1 MRLYEEARWLLQQ
14 YLSELARTQG
24 HHDGQLFVLCSDRA
38 SGTFLPKKTW
48 INVDIGNASSA
59 TLKKLRAFME
69 IIGRLSASADFQWC
83 EFYHAFWKDALMK
96 PLTCTV
102 CTDSV
107 GGNANTNEF
116 DNFEQLMNSE
126 GPRFI
131 LDFSKT
137 EKGRSQVDMLHKLI
151 LMDPE
156 DAVNEKHKSI
166 LAKLTGQSAPEP
178 TTKGRRSAKKAKK
191 SSQVAAVPVAGA
203 KIPQVEIGVVLPALG
218 HSTAEFRDL
227 AQLLEDIV
235 EHESL
240 ENRTTNSVGVRYD
253 ISTLWIASNK
263 SLGSMEIEIL
273 SDLLASEWC
282 TIRHVS
288 FEKAMTMLTVMESL
302 RAFGQLLRSSVCS
315 LGGSQK
321 PILETI
327 QLYDAPF
334 ENHHVAPIC
343 SALRHPSSLTRLHVD
358 WSEPGMRDDAVSTLM
373 WAWIAYGIFHP
384 DSEAKLNRLNLSGP
398 PLKIEDTTAFASIL
412 RSPHPGRA
420 LWILEH
426 GDLPQGSGLDEVPLP
441 AGQRLFIQLKAKTK
455 FRAFPKPRSPA
466 LEQLVVDSDEFEV
479 AIELESWICVVVPGC
494 GFGWAPSASVVS
506 RREVASKCLPEPL
519 VVNESQELEL
529 PRAGDNVTIF
539 DRYTLLE
546 EDHEDW
552 SDEEESDPDDWRTGP
567 DAVEAIKALLTMI
580 GQNLQGLNYP
590 SHDVDISDADFT
602 EVLTTCPNLKQL
614 NLFGN
619 ALTNLTPL
627 VERYRAQQCRISSLN
642 IHTVE
647 GHDEIMTQLAELL
660 EDPISKPLQY
670 VAVNGMVQNPDC
682 VARLATALRSN
693 DSLQLLY
700 FYSVNPEDREIF
712 SRLQTEFESVKRV
725 SRLRMKTKVAFL
737 STIEAHAK
745 REGSS
750 RSGRLATTSSSL
762 SKLDSSIASQIFAF
776 AGIPFPR
783 TVIW

>member
-14 YLSELARTQG
+14 YVSELARTQG

-48 INVDIGNASSA
+48 INVDVASASPA

-69 IIGRLSASADFQWC
+69 VVGRLSASANFQWR
-83 EFYHAFWKDALMK
+83 EFYHVFWKDALMT

-107 GGNANTNEF
+107 GENANTTEF
-116 DNFEQLMNSE
+116 DNFEQLMSSD

-137 EKGRSQVDMLHKLI
+137 EKGRSQVDMLHELL

-156 DAVNEKHKSI
+156 EVIEDTHKSI
-166 LAKLTGQSAPEP
+166 LVKLTGQSVPE
-178 TTKGRRSAKKAKK
+178 TKGKRSAKKAKK
-191 SSQVAAVPVAGA
+191 ASQVIVVGGT
-203 KIPQVEIGVVLPALG
+203 KVPQVELGLVLPAVG
-218 HSTAEFRDL
+218 HSTSEFRDL
-227 AQLLEDIV
+227 AQLLDDIA
-235 EHESL
+235 EHEAL
-240 ENRTTNSVGVRYD
+240 ESRTANSVEVRYE

-263 SLGSMEIEIL
+263 SLGSMEIKIL
-273 SDLLASEWC
+273 TDLLASESC

-288 FEKAMTMLTVMESL
+288 FEHAMTMLTVMESL
-302 RAFGQLLRSSVCS
+302 RAFGQLLRASVCS
-315 LGGSQK
+315 LGGLQPK
-321 PILETI
+321 LETI

-343 SALRHPSSLTRLHVD
+343 SALRHTSSLKRLHVD
-358 WSEPGMRDDAVSTLM
+358 WSEPDLRDDAVSMLM

-384 DSEAKLNRLNLSGP
+384 DSEARLNRLNLSGP

-412 RSPHPGRA
+412 QSPHPGRA
-420 LWILEH
+420 LWVLEH
-426 GDLPQGSGLDEVPLP
+426 GVLPQGSGLDEVPLP
-441 AGQRLFIQLKAKTK
+441 AGQRLFVQLKAKTK
-455 FRAFPKPRSPA
+455 FRAFPKPRSQA
-466 LEQLVVDSDEFEV
+466 LDPLTLDSDEFEV
-479 AIELESWICVVVPGC
+479 AIELLSWVCVVVPGC
-494 GFGWAPSASVVS
+494 GFGWAPIASIVA
-506 RREVASKCLPEPL
+506 RREVASKCPPEQL
-519 VVNESQELEL
+519 AADESHAPEL
-529 PRAGDNVTIF
+529 PRAGDNVKIF
-539 DRYTLLE
+539 DRCTLIE

-552 SDEEESDPDDWRTGP
+552 SDEEEEEPDDWLTGP

-580 GQNLQGLNYP
+580 GQNLEGLNYP

-602 EVLTTCPNLKQL
+602 EVLATCPNLTHL
-614 NLFGN
+614 NLMGN

-647 GHDEIMTQLAELL
+647 GQDEILTQLAELL

-682 VARLATALRSN
+682 VDRLVTALKSN

-700 FYSVNPEDREIF
+700 FYSVNPEDRAIF
-712 SRLQTEFESVKRV
+712 SRLQTEFEAVKRV
-725 SRLRMKTKVAFL
+725 SRLGMRTKIAFL

-745 REGSS
+745 KEGS
-750 RSGRLATTSSSL
+750 RSGRLATSSSL